1 MTQIAALPTQSCRLF
16 QGIQTVAISG
26 LLYVSVSGA
35 SVYAQSVPAQPPSPS
50 LFPPS
55 ESRINNDI
63 NILKPGDELQL
74 TVLGFPDLSGNQTIL
89 ADGTIQLPMVGSVV
103 IEGLSPNQVVTRLT
117 EDLAPY
123 VRRPQVSLTL
133 LTIRPSQISVTGE
146 VRRPGAHLLIA
157 PEDIDDDIETT
168 GEEFQTL
175 TYALVTAG
183 GVTPDADLRNIVIRR
198 RLSPERTALFS
209 GPDPW
214 TEIQVDLWSLIQEG
228 DLDSD
233 VRIYHGDEIIVP
245 TAQLASVE
253 QEQLL
258 SSTLAPT
265 TISIQVAGEVLR
277 PGQLQIAADAD
288 VNTAVIAAGGFTENA
303 REGEIAL
310 LRMSPEGR
318 LEQQVYAFG
327 ETSTP
332 LRDGDVIVVDATTRR
347 DVGNTFEFLGTILN
361 PLSTFFFLF
370 D

>member
-1 MTQIAALPTQSCRLF
+1 MPKIVALPAQLGRVWSSLP
-16 QGIQTVAISG
+16 TVVLG
-26 LLYVSVSGA
+26 GFLYTSVFGA
-35 SVYAQSVPAQPPSPS
+35 SVYAQSIPAQPPPP

-55 ESRINNDI
+55 DRGFDNDI

-89 ADGTIQLPMVGSVV
+89 ADGTIQIPLVGSVV
-103 IEGLSPNQVVTRLT
+103 VEGLTPNQVVAQLT

-133 LTIRPSQISVTGE
+133 LTVRPSQISVTGE
-146 VRRPGAHLLIA
+146 VRRPGAHLLVA
-157 PEDIDDDIETT
+157 LEDFDDDSETT

-175 TYALVTAG
+175 SYALITAG

-198 RLSPERTALFS
+198 RLSPESTALFS

-214 TEIQVDLWSLIQEG
+214 TEIQIDLWSLIQEG
-228 DLDSD
+228 DLASD

-245 TAQLASVE
+245 TAQLASAE
-253 QEQLL
+253 QAQLL
-258 SSTLAPT
+258 SSTLAP
-265 TISIQVAGEVLR
+265 INVSVQVAGEVSR
-277 PGQLQIAADAD
+277 PGQLQIAADSD
-288 VNTAVIAAGGFTENA
+288 VNAAIAAAGGFTENA
-303 REGEIAL
+303 QEDAIVL

-332 LRDGDVIVVDATTRR
+332 LRDGDVIVVDATTRS
-347 DVGNTFEFLGTILN
+347 DVGNTFDFLGTVLN
-361 PLSTFFFLF
+361 PLSTLFFLLRN
-370 D
+370 